1 MKYVSRR
8 VILAGAAAA
17 TVSTPAILRAQG
29 AGDWPKG
36 PIKIIVPFPPGGSTD
51 PVARI
56 IQAKLT
62 DQTGWHVI
70 VENKPGGASAVGAN
84 VAAKSAPDGQTW
96 MVTFDSH
103 ILNHA
108 FAPNLPYKDSD
119 LENIMLIG
127 RTPQT
132 IAAHPDRPY
141 KTFKE
146 AVEDARKRPGK
157 VNFGV
162 LGGSQALVLATLIRK
177 ENNVDLN
184 LIPYK
189 GGGPLVQDLLGGVT
203 DIGISSLTSFSP
215 HIRANK
221 IRAIAVTGEQRTP
234 ALPDTPTLI
243 EQGIKAFPSYSWWGV
258 YAPAGVP
265 KPIVERMHIEITKAV
280 RSPDVT
286 QKFLDQFN
294 MEILTS
300 SGADFAAY
308 QKAEQE
314 RWFKVI
320 KDNDIKGD

>member
-1 MKYVSRR
+1 MNNVRR
-8 VILAGAAAA
+8 RALLAGAAAA
-17 TVSTPAILRAQG
+17 TVSAPAILRAQG
-29 AGDWPKG
+29 VSDWPKG
-36 PIKIIVPFPPGGSTD
+36 PVKIIVPFPPGGSTD

-62 DQTGWHVI
+62 DQTGWNVI
-70 VENKPGGASAVGAN
+70 IENRPGGASAVGAN
-84 VAAKSAPDGQTW
+84 IAAKSAPDGQTW

-103 ILNHA
+103 ILNQA
-108 FAPNLPYKDSD
+108 FAANLPYKDSD
-119 LENIMLIG
+119 LDNIMLIG

-141 KTFKE
+141 KTFRE
-146 AVEDARKRPGK
+146 AVDDAKKRPGK

-177 ENNVDLN
+177 ENDVDLN

-203 DIGISSLTSFSP
+203 DIGISSLASFSP

-265 KPIVERMHIEITKAV
+265 KPIVDRMHIEITKAV
-280 RSPDVT
+280 RSQDVT
-286 QKFLDQFN
+286 TKFIEQFN

-308 QKAEQE
+308 QKVEQE